1 MALRTKLEVPC
12 RGKITELSGESGTIE
27 TAAGPVRFGIAACS
41 GFVPAVGLEVSL
53 MAFKELPIVG
63 ARATLVNLTGAAES
77 VSIEDRVRRDRERA
91 LAADAADWRIDDA
104 AEWLASHPDQYAA
117 DRFGEP
123 GSALAMVS
131 ELLAAG
137 AVHVALL
144 GTGSRN
150 RNAPSSMEVELPSD
164 PGGRKSVFAVFER
177 EWERCNEDF
186 SASPDGRNEP
196 QEITREQALAMG
208 HPEAEG
214 ELAHDVGAP
223 IDAGQT
229 IMTLWWD

>member
-1 MALRTKLEVPC
+1 MRPPMTRPAKLEVPC
-12 RGKITELSGESGTIE
+12 LGTIAELSGESGTIA

-41 GFVPAVGLEVSL
+41 GFVPAVGLEVL
-53 MAFKELPIVG
+53 LLAFNELPIVG
-63 ARATLVNLTGAAES
+63 ARATLVTLPGAVE
-77 VSIEDRVRRDRERA
+77 
-91 LAADAADWRIDDA
+91 AASADGRIDDA
-104 AEWLASHPDQYAA
+104 AKWLASHPDLYAA
-117 DRFGEP
+117 ERFAEP
-123 GSALAMVS
+123 GSALAMVH

-137 AVHVALL
+137 AVRVALL
-144 GTGSRN
+144 GTGLRDGTMPN
-150 RNAPSSMEVELPSD
+150 SMEIELPAD
-164 PGGRKSVFAVFER
+164 HVARRRLFAVFER

-214 ELAHDVGAP
+214 ELAYDVGAP